1 MTSHP
6 TLVAPPALEGLDVV
20 CGGGGGRGCS
30 ARRGLEE
37 TGSKKTSSYHRLPDI
52 GVGTKYKVSAEETGG
67 SSGRRYSGRH
77 DESRRGAKED
87 K

>member
-20 CGGGGGRGCS
+20 RGGGGGRGC

-77 DESRRGAKED
+77 DESRRGAK
-87 K
+87 